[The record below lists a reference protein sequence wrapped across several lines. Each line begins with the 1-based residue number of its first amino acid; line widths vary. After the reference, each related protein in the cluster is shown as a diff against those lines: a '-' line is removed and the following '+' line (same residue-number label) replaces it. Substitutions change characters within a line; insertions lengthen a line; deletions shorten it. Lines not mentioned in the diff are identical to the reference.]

1 MSGGRRD
8 TSRAGA
14 RSRRRRRRGIAAPLL
29 GAATLLA
36 ACAVAPL
43 PKTGPY
49 HPSDALVSVTRI
61 VHGSYLLDF
70 AGVRVL
76 VDPWYFPR
84 GLLSQ
89 REPLGLTPRSLP
101 PIHAILITHGHGDH
115 LDPKALDALGD
126 RSIPVIVRRGLGD
139 AVGGAGY
146 SRVTELD
153 WWETAEVADVT
164 IHAVPADHTAAENG
178 YVLQA
183 KGVTAYAAG
192 DTRYFSGLE
201 EIARRFPHLDVA
213 ILPIGGLRLLGLSTE
228 MGPREAAR
236 AVVILQPRRVIP
248 VHYAAT
254 GLPLIHWTVRN
265 ATDKLRR
272 ALRDAGL
279 EDRLVVLATG
289 ESWHYFGE

>member
-1 MSGGRRD
+1 M
-8 TSRAGA
+8 AV
-14 RSRRRRRRGIAAPLL
+14 LL
-29 GAATLLA
+29 P
-36 ACAVAPL
+36 ACAVAPR

-70 AGVRVL
+70 AGVRIL

-101 PIHAILITHGHGDH
+101 AIHAILITHDHGDH
-115 LDPKALDALGD
+115 LDPKALAALAN

-139 AVGGAGY
+139 AVRGAGY
-146 SRVTELD
+146 ARVTELA
-153 WWETAEVADVT
+153 WWESTQVADLT

-183 KGVTAYAAG
+183 QEAVVYAAG

-201 EIARRFPHLDVA
+201 EIARRFPRLDVA
-213 ILPIGGLRLLGLSTE
+213 ILPVGGLRLLGVLTE
-228 MGPREAAR
+228 MGPREATR
-236 AVVILQPRRVIP
+236 AVETLQPRRVIP

-272 ALRDAGL
+272 ALRATGL
-279 EDRLVVLATG
+279 EDRLVVLTTG